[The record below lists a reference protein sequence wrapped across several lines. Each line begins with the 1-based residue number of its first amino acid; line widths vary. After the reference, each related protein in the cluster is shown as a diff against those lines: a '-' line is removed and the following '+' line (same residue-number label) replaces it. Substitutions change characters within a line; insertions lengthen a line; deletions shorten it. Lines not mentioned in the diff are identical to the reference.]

1 MAQRSGLNSRVCQW
15 IGQGDA
21 LRHFA
26 TYSGSTQSQQHIK
39 PPTADSPL
47 HLNRFFGT
55 LYRRFDERFVY
66 GAPDLKS
73 VTRRL
78 EWSPESPALAMENA
92 RSPGYGI
99 RLASG

>member
-47 HLNRFFGT
+47 HLNRFFFGT
-55 LYRRFDERFVY
+55 LYRRFDETLRVR
-66 GAPDLKS
+66 GAGS
-73 VTRRL
+73 EVRNQ
-78 EWSPESPALAMENA
+78 AA
-92 RSPGYGI
+92 
-99 RLASG
+99 